1 MMKNN
6 FILLISNIVKLI
18 YLIIGFWLIYWLNI
32 ILKNI
37 FLWVNLNNLMI
48 SEKIHKNFLGKYIKL
63 MIESIEDK
71 ERR

>member
-48 SEKIHKNFLGKYIKL
+48 LEKIHNNFLGKYIKL
-63 MIESIEDK
+63 MIGNTEDK
-71 ERR
+71 EKR